1 MWAAYKIT
9 PKNVYPAIVLFLLK
23 CNELNFNRIIN
34 ENSMG
39 IIDKLKSDKLYSQTT
54 ILIDVSHRLYRNL
67 LKRFLLKFNTE
78 NYTMP
83 LNLNVR

>member
-1 MWAAYKIT
+1 
-9 PKNVYPAIVLFLLK
+9 
-23 CNELNFNRIIN
+23 
-34 ENSMG
+34 MG
-39 IIDKLKSDKLYSQTT
+39 IIDKLKSDKLYLQTT

-67 LKRFLLKFNTE
+67 LKRFLLKFDTE